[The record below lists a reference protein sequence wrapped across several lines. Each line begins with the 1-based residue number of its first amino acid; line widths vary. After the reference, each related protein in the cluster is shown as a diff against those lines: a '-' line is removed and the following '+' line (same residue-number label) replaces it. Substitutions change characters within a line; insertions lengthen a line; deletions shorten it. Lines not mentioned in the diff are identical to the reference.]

1 MKKGRGAQEKGGIL
15 QGKPGWSKLAKRAG
29 LNFMARASCRSWR
42 RGGGGGG
49 GEAEREMEG
58 AARCHSLSAA
68 RLGRLYSGIS
78 RSLEKKKKRA
88 DYLCPNRVV
97 SLETGDAIIS
107 TGWVIIADQARVSV
121 GDARRGMR
129 QSLTNEGFYM
139 CEVS

>member
-1 MKKGRGAQEKGGIL
+1 
-15 QGKPGWSKLAKRAG
+15 
-29 LNFMARASCRSWR
+29 MARASCRSWR
-42 RGGGGGG
+42 GGGGVGG
-49 GEAEREMEG
+49 GGRESG
-58 AARCHSLSAA
+58 ALPFPFRRSTGQIML
-68 RLGRLYSGIS
+68 RYQPQLG
-78 RSLEKKKKRA
+78 KKKA

-139 CEVS
+139 CEVRRGGVPRGLARVAHLLLSDWFFFSLSEKICPFFIF

>member
-1 MKKGRGAQEKGGIL
+1 MR
-15 QGKPGWSKLAKRAG
+15 
-29 LNFMARASCRSWR
+29 
-42 RGGGGGG
+42 
-49 GEAEREMEG
+49 
-58 AARCHSLSAA
+58 AARCHSLSVA

-78 RSLEKKKKRA
+78 RSSERKKKKKA

-121 GDARRGMR
+121 RDARRWMR

-139 CEVS
+139 CEVRRGGVPGGLAHDARLLLSD